1 MAEPKKDKE
10 QEDVLDKRGVL
21 CLIPIYDSKEAEM
34 DFKTAQAI
42 AGAYVKVFYGE
53 GKGMPKK
60 IMGDLMD
67 QGIAL
72 CIVIGSSEVKDYQ
85 ELFGER
91 RHVYVAP
98 PRSAKKKGVDGVVYD
113 VLKKMKED
121 GVVKALI

>member
-1 MAEPKKDKE
+1 MAEPKKDVE
-10 QEDVLDKRGVL
+10 ENPLDKKGVL
-21 CLIPIYDSKEAEM
+21 CLVPIYDGKEAEM
-34 DFKTAQAI
+34 DFKTARAI

-53 GKGMPKK
+53 GKAMPTKV
-60 IMGDLMD
+60 MEDMMN

-72 CIVIGSSEVKDYQ
+72 VLVVGSSEVKDYQ
-85 ELFGER
+85 QLHSKK

-113 VLKKMKED
+113 VLKAMKED